1 MIHKVD
7 HNKSLLFFL
16 SRDFW
21 LQRLHMFC
29 TLFSSVTRRQERERE
44 REREREKERERTM
57 LKQCLKLRPKVKE
70 SFVKLVNFF
79 RQSRYI
85 YTLYNV
91 AFGHFIPSTAY
102 LVYKL
107 VSIID
112 LSLSDVEFS
121 V

>member
-1 MIHKVD
+1 
-7 HNKSLLFFL
+7 
-16 SRDFW
+16 
-21 LQRLHMFC
+21 
-29 TLFSSVTRRQERERE
+29 
-44 REREREKERERTM
+44 M

-85 YTLYNV
+85 YIYTFYNV
-91 AFGHFIPSTAY
+91 TFGHFIPSAAY

>member
-1 MIHKVD
+1 
-7 HNKSLLFFL
+7 
-16 SRDFW
+16 
-21 LQRLHMFC
+21 MFC

-44 REREREKERERTM
+44 RERERTM

-79 RQSRYI
+79 RQSRCI

>member
-1 MIHKVD
+1 MD

-44 REREREKERERTM
+44 RERERTM

-79 RQSRYI
+79 RQSRCI